1 MGFVVLQDDED
12 GGALAEKAIRLVG
25 PRTIPYDSGRPWLVG
40 NWADDGL
47 SLIEAGPRRLA
58 VIGPSR
64 LDAGTARREL
74 ARAGSLNDLDTL
86 IRTLPGSFHFIA
98 VLNGRVRAQGSLSTA
113 RQISYTD
120 IAGRTVAS
128 DNARSLAELGDA
140 EIDEDALALRMLTP
154 VVPWPLRNTSVWS
167 RIDQLPFGSWLET
180 GPESSRP
187 VRWWYPPKDDKPLDL
202 AATAVRTALTDSV
215 AARAG
220 GGGTIS
226 ADLSGGMDSTSLC
239 FLAAGAG
246 GNLLTHHWQPL
257 DGGNDDA
264 FWAERAAKQLPD
276 ARHMSA
282 VRGASW
288 FMAADG
294 PGESAHGR
302 AEAPLTW
309 FRNQAEMVSL
319 AGRMAAEGS
328 TSHLIGVGGDEL
340 FSTLPTQL
348 WTLFHRH
355 PLTSLPLLHRIRVGN
370 RWGLRSMVRGLTDR
384 SGFAQWLAA
393 AAESIDS
400 PPLRASEIPLGW
412 NAEVRMPP
420 WATPDAVGTVRRL
433 LREAASATP
442 PPLDPAR
449 DRHQLLDA
457 VTQTGHALRELNTQP
472 GGAGLSWEAPFL
484 DDRVLEAALSVRIED
499 RVVRGRYKPLLAT
512 AMHGVVPS
520 EILERRSKG
529 EFSAE
534 IYEGLRQNL
543 SRLLDLCEDSRLAHR
558 GLIDPE
564 VLRTQ
569 LVTPGPLARQLGI
582 FGPTLA
588 LESWLRS
595 PGAESWLR
603 SPGVHQG
610 PHPLAA
616 GEAQ

>member
-1 MGFVVLQDDED
+1 MSFVVLQDNE
-12 GGALAEKAIRLVG
+12 GGSAFVERAIRLVG
-25 PRTIPYDSGRPWLVG
+25 SRTLPYESGRPWLVG
-40 NWADDGL
+40 DWADDEL
-47 SLIEAGPRRLA
+47 SLVEVGPRRIA
-58 VIGPSR
+58 VIGRSR
-64 LDAGTARREL
+64 IDADTARRAL
-74 ARAGSLNDLDTL
+74 TQAGSLNDLDPL
-86 IRTLPGSFHFIA
+86 IRTLPGSFHFLA
-98 VLNGRVRAQGSLSTA
+98 ALNSRTRAQGSISTA

-128 DNARSLAELGDA
+128 DNPRSLAELGGAD
-140 EIDEDALALRMLTP
+140 IDEDALALRMLTP

-167 RIDQLPFGSWLET
+167 GVAQLPFGAWLET
-180 GPESSRP
+180 GPDGSRP
-187 VRWWYPPKDDKPLDL
+187 VRWWYPPKDDKSL
-202 AATAVRTALTDSV
+202 AQAAAAVRTALTDSV
-215 AARAG
+215 AVRAG
-220 GGGTIS
+220 GSGTIS

-246 GNLLTHHWQPL
+246 GHLVTHHWQPL

-276 ARHMSA
+276 ARHLSA

-288 FMAADG
+288 FMAGAG
-294 PGESAHGR
+294 TGESAHGR

-309 FRNQAEMVSL
+309 FRNQAEMISL
-319 AGRMAAEGS
+319 AERMAAEGS

-384 SGFAQWLAA
+384 SGYAQWLAA
-393 AAESIDS
+393 AAESVDS

-412 NAEVRMPP
+412 NAEIRMPP

-433 LREAASATP
+433 LREAASAAP

-457 VTQTGHALRELNTQP
+457 MTQTGHALRELNSQP
-472 GGAGLSWEAPFL
+472 GDAGGAGVGWEAPFL

-512 AMHGVVPS
+512 AMQGVVPS

-534 IYEGLRQNL
+534 IYEGLRHNL
-543 SRLLDLCEDSRLAHR
+543 SRLVELCEDSRLAR
-558 GLIDPE
+558 LGLVDPE
-564 VLRTQ
+564 VLRAQ
-569 LVTPGPLARQLGI
+569 LISPGPLARHLAI
-582 FGPTLA
+582 FEPTLA
-588 LESWLRS
+588 LESWLR
-595 PGAESWLR
+595 A
-603 SPGVHQG
+603 PGVHQ
-610 PHPLAA
+610 
-616 GEAQ
+616 